1 MGAPVVLNL
10 WILRAQARPVQNW
23 GDGAVH
29 VALIRRAWSVW
40 SGGDIPVDAWLNTF
54 TTGFPVFHHYQSLP
68 HALMGVVAGAVGPQK
83 AYSWSLYLLLASWPI
98 SVYIGGRL
106 MGWSK
111 WEAGTAGFLA
121 PLLVTKTGVF
131 VGGRLAVIL
140 GYENGSY
147 TWGGSAGVWT
157 QLWGMWLLPL
167 AWGLSWRAVARK
179 GSYAL
184 AAGVNALTLACHF
197 ITGYLA
203 LASLGAWALAWPP
216 ELYRRMARA
225 AIVMVGALLVASWVI
240 VPVLADNRWAGESGY
255 LEGWWRNSFGAGRV
269 LWWLVS
275 GQLFDSQ
282 RIPLVTFLIDIGVAT
297 CIIRVRNDERA
308 RSLLAVW
315 TLSLVLFFGRDVV
328 GWLFALIPGG
338 DEILL
343 SRFVMGVHLGGLYL
357 AGVGGVSLARIG
369 LGVLRHRRSA
379 DSDDTRAR
387 WLVGAG
393 ALVVS
398 VALCAA
404 WLERAGT
411 AAREA
416 RDIGDQAAAD
426 ATDGAAF
433 ERLVTMAQEHGP
445 GRIYAGTCGAV
456 DPFVYCSDLTWG
468 YRYRIHAVPGYMA
481 VANAGGEVIGY
492 PFRTGSLLTDVEA
505 RFDETRL
512 AQFQMFNVRYLIL
525 PQDRAPSVPANLLT
539 ADGRH
544 RLWEVSFAGTRSPA
558 EAVAP
563 GQYLE
568 VIHRIGSVET
578 NRKDFG
584 ADMAPYLVSPD
595 LEAGVHPQ
603 VVLGD
608 ERRVALAGGTVT
620 GPAGRVQKEVDDS
633 EHGRFLGQVVVD
645 RGSAVMLKASFHGRW
660 AATVDGRRVKV
671 EMVAPG
677 YPAVAVGPGQHTVE
691 FAYEPFRQYPLLF
704 GVALATLVALS
715 VARSPAR
722 VRRALGRAGARST
735 TDER

>member
-1 MGAPVVLNL
+1 VGAPVVLNL
-10 WILRAQARPVQNW
+10 WILRAQARSVQNW

-29 VALIRRAWSVW
+29 VALIRRAWSAW
-40 SGGDIPVDAWLNTF
+40 SGGDIPIDAWLNTF
-54 TTGFPVFHHYQSLP
+54 TTGFPVFHHYQTLP
-68 HALMGVVAGAVGPQK
+68 HVLMGVVAGVVGPQT
-83 AYSWSLYLLLASWPI
+83 AYSWSLYVLLASWPI

-106 MGWSK
+106 MRWSK
-111 WEAGTAGFLA
+111 WEAGTAAFLA
-121 PLLVTKTGVF
+121 PLLVTKSGIF

-167 AWGLSWRAVARK
+167 AWGLSWRAVARN

-203 LASLGAWALAWPP
+203 LASLGAWVIARPP
-216 ELYRRMARA
+216 DLYRRMARA
-225 AIVMVGALLVASWVI
+225 AIVLVGAMLVASWVI
-240 VPVLADNRWAGESGY
+240 VPVLADNRWAGESAY

-269 LWWLVS
+269 LWWLIS
-275 GQLFDSQ
+275 GQLFDAQ
-282 RIPLVTFLIDIGVAT
+282 RIPIVTFLLDIGIAT
-297 CIIRVRNDERA
+297 CIIRFRSDERA

-315 TLSLVLFFGRDVV
+315 ALSLVLFFGRDVV

-357 AGVGGVSLARIG
+357 AGVGGVSLARTASAV
-369 LGVLRHRRSA
+369 LGRDSSATPDVTRHR
-379 DSDDTRAR
+379 
-387 WLVGAG
+387 WLAGAG
-393 ALVVS
+393 ALLVS
-398 VALCAA
+398 VSLCVV

-416 RDIGDQAAAD
+416 RGIAGQASAD
-426 ATDGAAF
+426 ANDGAAF
-433 ERLVTMAQEHGP
+433 DRLVTMAMQHGP

-468 YRYRIHAVPGYMA
+468 FGYRIHAVPGYMA
-481 VANAGGEVIGY
+481 VANAGGEVLGY

-512 AQFQMFNVRYLIL
+512 AQYRMFNVRYLIL
-525 PQDRAPSVPANLLT
+525 PEDRTPSVPATLMT
-539 ADGRH
+539 AEGRH
-544 RLWEVSFAGTRSPA
+544 RLWEVSFAGARTASD
-558 EAVAP
+558 AVTP

-568 VIHRIGSVET
+568 VIHRVGSIET

-584 ADMAPYLVSPD
+584 ADMAPFLVSPD

-608 ERRVALAGGTVT
+608 RRRAALAGGAVT
-620 GPAGRVQKEVDDS
+620 GPAGRVQNEADDS

-660 AATVDGRRVKV
+660 TATVDGRAVAV
-671 EMVAPG
+671 QMVAPG
-677 YPAVAVGPGQHTVE
+677 YPAVAVDPGQHTVA
-691 FAYEPFRQYPLLF
+691 FAYEPVGQYPLLF

-722 VRRALGRAGARST
+722 LKRALGRVAT